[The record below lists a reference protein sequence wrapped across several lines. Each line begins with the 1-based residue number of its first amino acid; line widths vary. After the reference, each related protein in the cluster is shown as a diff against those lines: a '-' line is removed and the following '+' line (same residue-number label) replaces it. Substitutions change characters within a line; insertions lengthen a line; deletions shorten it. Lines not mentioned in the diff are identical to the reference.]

1 MSNLAANV
9 HTSALHGALKKHFGY
24 DEFRPLQE
32 EIIQDALNGRDVFA
46 LMPTGGGKSLCF
58 QLPALM
64 RDGLTLVVSPLI
76 SLMKDQVDG
85 LQASGIPATFL
96 NSSLDANDAR
106 SRLRGL
112 YGNEFRLLYIAP
124 ERLMLPD
131 FLEKAKT
138 WNVRQIAIDE
148 AHCISEWGH
157 DFRPEYRQLAELR
170 THFPEAP
177 LIAMTATATDRV
189 RSDIVKQLGLKDA
202 KCYVASFNRPNLA
215 YRVIA
220 KSDPLAQITAFLGE
234 HPDESGIIYCA
245 SRKTADSLA
254 KKLSSAGFESKPYHA
269 GLEASERA
277 ATQEAFRR
285 DDVRVI
291 TATIAF
297 GMGVNKPNVRFVIH
311 YDLPKNLEGYYQETG
326 RAGRDGLPSDCLL
339 LFSVGDVVKQKRF
352 IEDKSDAEQAIA
364 REQLRWMIAYAE
376 TNECRRSALLRY
388 FGEEFPSSECTGC
401 DNCLNPRESVDG
413 TLLAQKFLSCVHR
426 VSAKEGYGFGSNHI
440 VQVLLGEKTD
450 GIERRGHEALSTFG
464 IGRDESRETWQWVG
478 RELQRLGMVDVAAG
492 KFATLTVTPD
502 GMNALRQRSTVT
514 LTKPFVTARAKP
526 RRKIRARSQQ
536 PCDEKLFAELK
547 TLRRRLA
554 DARNVPAYIVFS
566 DATLREMASALP
578 QTREEFELIP
588 GVGERKANDFAED
601 FTATIREYHQKG
613 KTPSG

>member
-1 MSNLAANV
+1 MLNPSLAQTAD
-9 HTSALHGALKKHFGY
+9 LHGALKKHFGY

-96 NSSLDANDAR
+96 NSTLDANDAR
-106 SRLRGL
+106 TRLRGL

-170 THFPEAP
+170 AHFPKAP
-177 LIAMTATATDRV
+177 LIAVTATATDRV

-254 KKLSSAGFESKPYHA
+254 KKLSSAGFETKPYHA
-269 GLEASERA
+269 GLESRERA

-285 DDVRVI
+285 DDVRVV

-326 RAGRDGLPSDCLL
+326 RAGRDGLPAECIL
-339 LFSVGDVVKQKRF
+339 LFSIGDVVKQKRF
-352 IEDKSDAEQAIA
+352 IEEKSEAEQAIA
-364 REQLRWMIAYAE
+364 RDQLKSMVSYAE
-376 TNECRRSALLRY
+376 TNACRRSALLHY
-388 FGEEFPSSECTGC
+388 FDESFPSSDCTGC
-401 DNCLNPRESVDG
+401 DNCLNPRETIDG
-413 TLLAQKFLSCVHR
+413 TVFAQKFLSCVHR
-426 VSAKEGYGFGSNHI
+426 VATSAGFGFGLNHNI
-440 VQVLLGEKTD
+440 QVLLGEKTEA
-450 GIERRGHEALSTFG
+450 IEKRGHERLSTFG
-464 IGRDESRETWQWVG
+464 IGREESRETWQWVS
-478 RELQRLGMVDVAAG
+478 RELQRLGLVDVAPG
-492 KFATLTVTPD
+492 KFATLTVTEA
-502 GMNALRQRSTVT
+502 GMAALRQRTPVA
-514 LTKPFVTARAKP
+514 LIKPFEPARAKA
-526 RRKIRARSQQ
+526 RRKVRARSQQ

-547 TLRRRLA
+547 TLRRGLA

-578 QTREEFELIP
+578 QTREEFEQIP
-588 GVGERKANDFAED
+588 GVGERKANDFAEI
-601 FTATIREYHQKG
+601 FTAAIREYHGTRKDPPG
-613 KTPSG
+613 